1 VSPYSAAVLE
11 HVRSPRGP
19 GRLPDASGRVVSGE
33 ARASDGGQRVRLH
46 LELGADGGVRR
57 ARFQAFGCPVT
68 IAVASAAVERL
79 EGASLERARAL
90 RADELASALALAP
103 EQRPLAELPI
113 QALAA
118 ALAYPA
124 PRP

>member
-1 VSPYSAAVLE
+1 VSAYSAAVLE
-11 HVRSPRGP
+11 HFHRPRGP
-19 GRLPDASGRVVSGE
+19 GRLAEAPGVVSGE
-33 ARASDGGQRVRLH
+33 ARDAEGGQRVRLH
-46 LELGADGGVRR
+46 LELGADGRVTR

-79 EGASLERARAL
+79 EGAPLADARAL
-90 RADELASALALAP
+90 RADALARDLALDP
-103 EQRPLAELPI
+103 EQCRLAELPI

>member
-1 VSPYSAAVLE
+1 VSEYSEEVLE
-11 HVRSPRGP
+11 HVRNPRGP
-19 GRLPDASGRVVSGE
+19 GRLAEGAGRVVSGE
-33 ARASDGGQRVRLH
+33 ALAPDGGQRVRLH
-46 LELGADGGVRR
+46 LELGADGGVAR

-79 EGASLERARAL
+79 EGASLARARAL
-90 RADELASALALAP
+90 RADELAHALALAP
-103 EQRPLAELPI
+103 EQRALAELPI
-113 QALAA
+113 RALAA